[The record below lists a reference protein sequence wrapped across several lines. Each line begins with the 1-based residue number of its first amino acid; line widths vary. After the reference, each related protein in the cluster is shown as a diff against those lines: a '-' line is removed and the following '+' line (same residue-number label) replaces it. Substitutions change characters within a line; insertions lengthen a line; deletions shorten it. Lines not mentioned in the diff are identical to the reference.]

1 IWLVPT
7 DGSAAPRKLTGAQSA
22 RLPRWTPDGSVLGY
36 VASAVDTP
44 QTPSQNPQNPQAA
57 QSRPDPANARTQ
69 VYTIAPNGGE
79 PTRVTNI
86 KAGASRFTW
95 SPDGSRLACVAKA
108 SPAQPP
114 DSDPWP
120 YRSTAYKADRQRRPD
135 ARRSHLV

>member
-86 KAGASRFTW
+86 KDGVSRFSW
-95 SPDGSRLACVAKA
+95 SPDGSRLACVVKA

-114 DSDPWP
+114 DSDTKH
-120 YRSTAYKADRQRRPD
+120 YRSMVYKADGQGWSDVRRN
-135 ARRSHLV
+135 